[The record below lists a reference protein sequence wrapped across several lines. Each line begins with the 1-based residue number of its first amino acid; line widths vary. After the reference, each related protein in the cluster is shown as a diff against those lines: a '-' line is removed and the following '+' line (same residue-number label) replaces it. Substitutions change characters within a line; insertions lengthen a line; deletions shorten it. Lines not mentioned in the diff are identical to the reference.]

1 MSRWRQSVE
10 LAMNDDEIAKLMLI
24 SRSRMERGSRV
35 DRAKMLLAYREN
47 PSFYAVG
54 HAVGA
59 HHQTVERCV
68 ERALAYGPLMALAD
82 RPRPGKEPII
92 TADAKAWLV
101 NLACGKA
108 KDVGYPHELWTTRL
122 LARHA
127 REHGPAAGHDCLA
140 RLVQGTVCKILDAH
154 AVKPHRIRYYLERRD
169 PEFEEKM
176 AHVLC
181 IYREVEILKEA
192 NAPSDAV
199 AIISYDEKPGM
210 QA

>member
-35 DRAKMLLAYREN
+35 DRAKMPLAYREN

-68 ERALAYGPLMALAD
+68 ERALAYGPLMALDD

-92 TADAKAWLV
+92 TPDAKAWLV

-108 KDVGYPHELWTTRL
+108 KNVGYPHEL
-122 LARHA
+122 
-127 REHGPAAGHDCLA
+127 
-140 RLVQGTVCKILDAH
+140 
-154 AVKPHRIRYYLERRD
+154 
-169 PEFEEKM
+169 
-176 AHVLC
+176 
-181 IYREVEILKEA
+181 
-192 NAPSDAV
+192 
-199 AIISYDEKPGM
+199 
-210 QA
+210 